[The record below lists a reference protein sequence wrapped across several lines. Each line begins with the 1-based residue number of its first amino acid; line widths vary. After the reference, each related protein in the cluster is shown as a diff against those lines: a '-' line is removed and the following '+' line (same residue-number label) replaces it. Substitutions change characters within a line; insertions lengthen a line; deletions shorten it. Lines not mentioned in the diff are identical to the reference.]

1 MVVEAFG
8 YMYVLGFGASMG
20 ILTSVLIGLKI
31 YNRKGKQQ
39 KQRDI
44 IG

>member
-1 MVVEAFG
+1 MVEAFG
-8 YMYVLGFGASMG
+8 YMFVLGFGGSMG
-20 ILTSVLIGLKI
+20 VLLTVFIGLKI
-31 YNRKGKQQ
+31 YNRKGKQP

>member
-1 MVVEAFG
+1 MVEAFG

-20 ILTSVLIGLKI
+20 ILTSVFIGLKI
-31 YNRKGKQQ
+31 YNRKKKQQQ